1 MRTKVT
7 ELQVAKRQ
15 SDLIRGTT
23 YTNVGVTLFKLF
35 GKYWST
41 NKRRKKMYRMHDI
54 GWKAVEF
61 SLFDKLLLI
70 VLGKAHTI
78 TPRSTT

>member
-7 ELQVAKRQ
+7 ELQAIKRQ
-15 SDLIRGTT
+15 ADLIRGTT
-23 YTNVGVTLFKLF
+23 YTNIGVILFRLF
-35 GKYWST
+35 GRYWST

-54 GWKAVEF
+54 GWKAIEL

-78 TPRSTT
+78 KPRSIT